1 MNGSMNDKGL
11 TTTTESEVAHLAAP
25 ITAAAIV
32 AQQVGSNASRDALFL
47 SHLNLSDCWCS

>member
-1 MNGSMNDKGL
+1 M
-11 TTTTESEVAHLAAP
+11 TEGEVAHLAAP

>member
-1 MNGSMNDKGL
+1 MNYNEP
-11 TTTTESEVAHLAAP
+11 TTMTEGEVAHLAAP

-47 SHLNLSDCWCS
+47 SHLNLSDC